1 MMWMPE
7 ADTEQNKN
15 EAPNQSP
22 ISVVPTWGKV
32 LIVFAVL
39 LMVVGIA
46 APWFGGIG
54 GGSGGQTLAMGSP
67 IGGAGA
73 LEDLPDFS
81 PAVFRLGFSFAIAFA
96 IAYAFRMF
104 MRTVLIFAGLFA
116 LMLAGLEYAG
126 LIEVKWGAMASGYE
140 SAASWFSAQTQSMM
154 AFATGYLP
162 SLGAGTLGLGA
173 GFVRR

>member
-1 MMWMPE
+1 MAE
-7 ADTEQNKN
+7 EDTKQNTN
-15 EAPNQSP
+15 EVPDQSP
-22 ISVVPTWGKV
+22 IAVIPTWGKALV
-32 LIVFAVL
+32 VSAVL

-67 IGGAGA
+67 IGGSGA

-81 PAVFRLGFSFAIAFA
+81 PAVFRLGFSFALAFA

-104 MRTVLIFAGLFA
+104 MRMVLIFAGLFA
-116 LMLAGLEYAG
+116 LMLCGLQYAG
-126 LIEVKWGAMASGYE
+126 LIEVKWGAMAAGYE
-140 SAASWFSAQTQSMM
+140 SAASWFSSQTESIM